1 MRGVVTLAIALSLPE
16 TMPGR
21 DLILF
26 SAFVVILFT
35 VLLQGTTIGWVIR
48 LVKPASDAHA
58 PNYLGEPQAWARL
71 EAAQLEAIKPL
82 VYAPDGSVLHPRLL
96 EQYSYRARLT
106 QEFQHETTFPRDAR
120 NAHYDVVLAAIA
132 AGRAELLKMHRS
144 GLIHDELLHV
154 MEHDLDLQEM
164 ASRHARG

>member
-1 MRGVVTLAIALSLPE
+1 
-16 TMPGR
+16 
-21 DLILF
+21 
-26 SAFVVILFT
+26 
-35 VLLQGTTIGWVIR
+35 VIR

-58 PNYLGEPQAWARL
+58 SNYPGEPQAWARLEAAQL

-82 VYAPDGSVLHPRLL
+82 VYAPDGSVQHPRLL
-96 EQYSYRARLT
+96 EQYSFRARLT
-106 QEFQHETTFPRDAR
+106 QEFQHEARFPREAR

-132 AGRAELLKMHRS
+132 AGRAELLRMHRS
-144 GLIHDELLHV
+144 GQIHDELLHV